1 MLSVTM
7 QMMKKNMRMLIPA
20 GIAILIGTAFITA
33 TLLFTN
39 ALNIS
44 LVDRTTGQYGQ
55 SNYAVSLDDATLRS
69 DGEVPSLAGAEAKRI
84 GEIDGVESAR
94 LDVNTNIML
103 TGGDTHASGYG
114 ILGAED
120 GRTLPVEA
128 SQGRLPSSMTDD
140 EIAIPA
146 KTADQLNAHVGDTV
160 TVRSTYADSPVDVTA
175 RIVGLTTDPHNVYGY
190 YGGGSVLSPA
200 LMTKLL
206 SDPSYDDLHGYG
218 AFLYV
223 DPADASTVAGKVK
236 AQLPEHYQ
244 LMTREQL
251 NERAIRQLSDSG
263 GDVTKQFLLAF
274 GVLAMVVAA
283 LVIAN
288 TFQVLVAQRRKTL
301 ALLRTIGATKRQLY
315 VSVLEEAGML
325 GFVASA
331 LGVGAGIGLM
341 AVAAQTTRH
350 LDNGLGTLT
359 LDVTWQSVVYPIVF
373 GIVVTVLASVGSA
386 RAATNVTPLE
396 AMRPIELS
404 ENRRSRKGRAVFGLL
419 LLAGGIAAMVASIP
433 MAAQS
438 SDSASQM
445 ALLLAVLGCGLVFIG
460 LALTAIFW
468 MPKLMKAAGSF
479 VALFGPSAKLANANI
494 QKNPRRISATGTALL
509 IGVTLISTLAT
520 GAAAAKATMNEA
532 LDTRYSV
539 DIVVTGD
546 DLAQSDTRK
555 AAAEQGIAASLE
567 APTAMAV
574 FTDGNGNK
582 VSTQVIGIPDV
593 ASLQRVFNMKLDNP
607 VPTLGDGD
615 VILPDA
621 NIQTGKSFGIKDGS
635 VEMTGYT
642 VPEGSSGDG
651 EPDGDVIYGE
661 PVTLH
666 AEQYDFHRVSQGA
679 EAVAF
684 VNRALFENGTFT
696 QTGDIAMF
704 KVKIEQGQSLS
715 NVVEAIQKDYA
726 GSPTAVFTGPVAE
739 RSQWESMVNMM
750 LMLLVALL
758 AVAVVIAVIGV
769 ANTLSLSV
777 IERTR
782 ESATLRAIGMTK
794 GQLKRSLAIEAMLI
808 SVVTS
813 IVGMVVGTLFG
824 WLGIYIVMS
833 SIAKVAFVVDWG
845 TYGIILAVAVLCAL
859 LASVFPARRAVK
871 TPPVEALAE
880 A

>member
-44 LVDRTTGQYGQ
+44 LVDQTTGKYGQ

-69 DGEVPSLAGAEAKRI
+69 DGEVPSLTGAEVERI
-84 GEIDGVESAR
+84 GGIDGVESAR

-103 TGGDTHASGYG
+103 TEGDAHASGYG

-120 GRTLPVEA
+120 GRILPVKA

-146 KTADQLNAHVGDTV
+146 KTADQLDAHVGDTV
-160 TVRSTYADSPVDVTA
+160 TVRGTYVDRPVDITA

-190 YGGGSVLSPA
+190 YGGASVLSAA

-206 SDPSYDDLHGYG
+206 SDPSYDDLNGYG

-223 DPADASTVAGKVK
+223 DPADASTVAGKIK
-236 AQLPEHYQ
+236 AQLPEHYR

-251 NERAIRQLSDSG
+251 NEQAIKQLSDSG

-315 VSVLEEAGML
+315 ISVLEEAGML

-341 AVAAQTTRH
+341 AIAAQTTRH
-350 LDNGLGTLT
+350 LDNGLGMLT

-373 GIVVTVLASVGSA
+373 GIIVTVLASVGSA

-404 ENRRSRKGRAVFGLL
+404 ENRKSRTGRAVFGVL

-433 MAAQS
+433 MAKQS

-445 ALLLAVLGCGLVFIG
+445 ALLLAVLGCGLAFIG

-468 MPKLMKAAGSF
+468 MPKLMKAAGAF
-479 VALFGPSAKLANANI
+479 VSLFGPSAKLADANI

-520 GAAAAKATMNEA
+520 GAAAAKATMNKA

-539 DIVVTGD
+539 DIVVTSD

-621 NIQTGKSFGIKDGS
+621 NIQTGKSFGIKDGK

-642 VPEGSSGDG
+642 VPEEGDG
-651 EPDGDVIYGE
+651 EPDGDVIYGKT
-661 PVTLH
+661 VTLR
-666 AEQYDFHRVSQGA
+666 AEQYGFHRVSQGA

-704 KVKIEQGQSLS
+704 KVKPEQGQSLS

-833 SIAKVAFVVDWG
+833 LIADVVYVVDWA
-845 TYGIILAVAVLCAL
+845 TYGIILAIAVVCSL

-880 A
+880 S